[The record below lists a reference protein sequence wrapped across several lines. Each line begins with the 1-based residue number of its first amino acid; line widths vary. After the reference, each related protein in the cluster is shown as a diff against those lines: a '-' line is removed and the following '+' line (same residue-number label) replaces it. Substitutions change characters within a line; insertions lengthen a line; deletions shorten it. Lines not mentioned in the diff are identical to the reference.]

1 MDSSDEPRLRNCEEC
16 GRVIEE
22 DSHFCRFC
30 GREKTGDEAKV
41 EEERRISEMEKPLLP
56 LAAGVL
62 IIISSLLL
70 LYTVWVSRTGP
81 VDHWIATWFINVV
94 YSWPLW
100 FQILMVLSAVMGI
113 IGGLSALF
121 RRSQVIALIGAAL
134 SSLGM
139 GAPLGLIALLLV
151 AVSEHQFDS
160 ELADFTRSSESLE
173 SRRIEGFEFERRV

>member
-1 MDSSDEPRLRNCEEC
+1 MDSSDEPRLKNCEEC

-30 GREKTGDEAKV
+30 GREKTGDEVKV
-41 EEERRISEMEKPLLP
+41 EEERLTSEMEKPLLP

-62 IIISSLLL
+62 IIIASLLL
-70 LYTVWVSRTGP
+70 LYTVWVSRTGSHEQGT
-81 VDHWIATWFINVV
+81 VTWFMGIV

-100 FQILMVLSAVMGI
+100 FQILMVLSAVMGFV
-113 IGGLSALF
+113 GGVSALF

-173 SRRIEGFEFERRV
+173 SRRIEGFEIERRI